1 MVFKQKLQQR
11 AKKSIAS
18 NVVKKFSIFDVIVSP
33 IVTEKSYK
41 FHDVANKYFFKI
53 HRNANKNDV
62 KAAIQYLYK
71 VTPEAVNIVNVVSK
85 NRSQRGLVRKAYK
98 KAIVTLSKKDKIE
111 IGL

>member
-11 AKKSIAS
+11 AIKNTEGK
-18 NVVKKFSIFDVIVSP
+18 VVKKFSIFDVILAP

-41 FHDVANKYFFKI
+41 SQDSANKYFFRI

-62 KAAIQYLYK
+62 KSAIQYLYK
-71 VTPEAVNIVNVVSK
+71 VSPESVNIVNVVSK

-111 IGL
+111 L